1 VWARGVMGA
10 CYCVLHP
17 VSIYLGGGGRVGQ
30 GCDGRTLVRSPPS
43 LHLFGG
49 RRPCG
54 PGV

>member
-30 GCDGRTLVRSPPS
+30 GCDGRMLLRSPPS
-43 LHLFGG
+43 LLVLVW
-49 RRPCG
+49 RPCG